1 MRRGQLLAYLGAA
14 FAIGVFSGFNN
25 FTLTLWLSGFTSSYL
40 ILGLMGN
47 TRSFEGTLVA
57 PAVGFWSD
65 RVWLGWLGRRRPFII
80 VGGSLSAFL
89 LALTPMITRL
99 PPFGRLPAIPSSTE
113 HLVQAI
119 VTIFLFTLAFNAM
132 GDIHD
137 ALLVDVTSHDER
149 DRVSALRT
157 VVSIGG
163 QVAILVLGF
172 FIWRNGVPDSA
183 FAITALLMMAGILT
197 TVLFVR
203 EPSPAVWAA
212 DRASI
217 GDEAG
222 LSFWSAIGLYRGAAV
237 FCLVAFFYWSG
248 VNAILPLI
256 SIYVRNI
263 LHASTGQSQLLPALL
278 LLSTTVFALPMAK
291 LADRFGKRRVIAAGY
306 AVVAAIGL
314 AGLVITTKEQGA
326 IVLII
331 AGIGNAPG
339 QVLAV
344 PFLADL
350 VPRRHIGAAT
360 GILAGSGSVAAP
372 VASLIAGSLADVY
385 GPRVIFL
392 LMSIAVTCAFGLIF
406 FVHVPGADA
415 GGTGGAGGL
424 AGGRIS
430 PAPGAGR

>member
-47 TRSFEGTLVA
+47 TRSFEGALVA

-65 RVWLGWLGRRRPFII
+65 RVWLGWLGRRRPFIL
-80 VGGSLSAFL
+80 VGGSVSALL
-89 LALTPMITRL
+89 LAFTPIITRL
-99 PPFGRLPAIPSSTE
+99 SRFGALHAIPVGTQ

-119 VTIFLFTLAFNAM
+119 ATIFLFTLAFNAM

-137 ALLVDVTSHDER
+137 ALLVDVTTHDER

-183 FAITALLMMAGILT
+183 FVITALLMMAGLLA

-203 EPSPAVWAA
+203 EPPPVAWAA

-217 GDEAG
+217 DGSEVR
-222 LSFWSAIGLYRGAAV
+222 LTFWSAMRLYRGAAV

-263 LHASTGQSQLLPALL
+263 LHASTGESQLLPALL
-278 LLSTTVFALPMAK
+278 LLSTTIFALPMAK

-372 VASLIAGSLADVY
+372 AASLIAGSLADVY
-385 GPRVIFL
+385 GPRIIFL
-392 LMSIAVTCAFGLIF
+392 LMSIAVICALGLLF
-406 FVHVPGADA
+406 FVH
-415 GGTGGAGGL
+415 
-424 AGGRIS
+424 
-430 PAPGAGR
+430 APGEDVVGTPGRGTASLAAG